1 MALSDLT
8 FVPLTPAR
16 WADFENLFGERGACG
31 GCWCMWWHRTRAEFE
46 ESKGEANRRAMC
58 ARVSGGEEPGIL
70 AYAGRTP
77 VGWCAIGPR
86 DGYPAIVA
94 SRALRQVPGDDVWSV
109 TCFFVHRTYRGTGI
123 SVVLLR
129 AAIEHARKHG
139 ARVIEGY
146 PSPGPACAPPS
157 IAPASGRS
165 FGGRR
170 RAPPCACS
178 WNGRGGG
185 GPRRR
190 ARMRATRPET
200 IEEDEACRPATR
212 TLAGRGI

>member
-146 PSPGPACAPPS
+146 PVEPKGESLPAAF
-157 IAPASGRS
+157 AWTGLRATFDRAGFREVLRRS
-165 FGGRR
+165 TTRPTMRLQLERKGRR
-170 RAPPCACS
+170 RPAA
-178 WNGRGGG
+178 
-185 GPRRR
+185 
-190 ARMRATRPET
+190 AR
-200 IEEDEACRPATR
+200 
-212 TLAGRGI
+212 